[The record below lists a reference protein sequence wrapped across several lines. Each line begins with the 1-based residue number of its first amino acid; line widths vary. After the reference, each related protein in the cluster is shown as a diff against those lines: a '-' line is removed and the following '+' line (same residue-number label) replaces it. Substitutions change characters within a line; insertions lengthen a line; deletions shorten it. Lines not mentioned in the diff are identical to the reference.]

1 MRIPDMQTW
10 DFVRRVRT
18 GWSWQKWALVGGMIT
33 EQQEISA
40 RMFGSVRIFDVM
52 PSSDELLK
60 LASDLR
66 DRATQVIL
74 NQKNDQPSQYRA
86 GM

>member
-1 MRIPDMQTW
+1 
-10 DFVRRVRT
+10 
-18 GWSWQKWALVGGMIT
+18 MIT